1 MHLNIIIYCI
11 LILFKKV
18 ERKNIC
24 IFLMSNNIDLE
35 VSTQLNKSYYMNV
48 IVARGVY
55 QDWDPV
61 RPNEKKKILSL
72 QDKERLHS
80 LI

>member
-1 MHLNIIIYCI
+1 M
-11 LILFKKV
+11 FKKV

-48 IVARGVY
+48 IVARAVY

>member
-1 MHLNIIIYCI
+1 
-11 LILFKKV
+11 
-18 ERKNIC
+18 
-24 IFLMSNNIDLE
+24 MSNNIDLE